1 MSDANEPGAIPE
13 LNSGASTHGN
23 QPKCTNSAHSE
34 EDTLAVHETDT
45 TPHTGSQSNQPKYV
59 DTVSVEIAS
68 DDAADPS
75 KGNLSKSAD
84 NVLSTKTASDL
95 NKSDMAETS
104 IDGSHS
110 STGSNK

>member
-1 MSDANEPGAIPE
+1 M
-13 LNSGASTHGN
+13 
-23 QPKCTNSAHSE
+23 
-34 EDTLAVHETDT
+34 
-45 TPHTGSQSNQPKYV
+45 

-68 DDAADPS
+68 DDTADPS

-110 STGSNK
+110 STGNNKRKAIGITDTVSPKARRQQLQKEDSQDRFIVKTVHQIIKIVKSY